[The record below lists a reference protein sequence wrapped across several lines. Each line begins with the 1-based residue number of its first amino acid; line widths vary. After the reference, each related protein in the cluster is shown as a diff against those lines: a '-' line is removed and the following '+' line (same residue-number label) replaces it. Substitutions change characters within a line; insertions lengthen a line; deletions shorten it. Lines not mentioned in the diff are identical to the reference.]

1 MSTKSR
7 KISFLKSL
15 WFRSLQRYVKSFTPR
30 KLNLKF
36 IVYVWL
42 SGNIMIQKENKA
54 VLVAIG
60 NTQHAEITQEH
71 LDELAFLA
79 ETAGIKT
86 IRKFVQNLP
95 HPDSR
100 TFVGKGKL
108 TEIKEFVLA
117 DKITHVIFD
126 DDL

>member
-1 MSTKSR
+1 MS
-7 KISFLKSL
+7 
-15 WFRSLQRYVKSFTPR
+15 QRD
-30 KLNLKF
+30 
-36 IVYVWL
+36 
-42 SGNIMIQKENKA
+42 NKA

-60 NTQHAEITQEH
+60 NSQHAEVTQEH

-79 ETAGIKT
+79 ETVGIKT

-108 TEIKEFVLA
+108 TEIVQFVKA
-117 DKITHVIFD
+117 EKATNVIVERPMVRGR
-126 DDL
+126 L